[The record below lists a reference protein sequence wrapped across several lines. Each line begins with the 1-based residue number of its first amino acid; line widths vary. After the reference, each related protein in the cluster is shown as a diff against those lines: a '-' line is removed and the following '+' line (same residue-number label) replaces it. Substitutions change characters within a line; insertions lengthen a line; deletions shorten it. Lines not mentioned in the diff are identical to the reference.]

1 MESLAVAGGIVTFI
15 LGFILAA
22 FMVYATRYKK
32 VGPNEVLVI
41 SGRKHRRLLP
51 SGDNEVVGYR
61 ICKGGGA
68 FIWPI
73 IEKYDILSLELLTLD
88 VKTPEVY
95 TAQGVPVIVDG
106 VAQVKVRGDDIAIGT
121 AAEQFLSKGNKE
133 IMNIGTMTLEGH
145 LRAILGTLSVEELYK
160 DREAFSQR
168 VQEMAAHDMAN
179 MGLQIVSFTLKDIRD
194 DHGYLEAIGKP
205 RTAQVKRDAIVAQA
219 EADRDAAIKAAEAR
233 QEGETARFGTESE
246 IALANRDYE
255 MKRAQYQA
263 SVNEERA
270 KAEAAYDIMK
280 NRKGQEVKKEEVM
293 IELIEKQQQALVE
306 EQEILRR
313 ERELEATI
321 RKPADAE
328 KYRVEQIAEGE
339 RLKLELEA
347 AGRAKAARE
356 MGTAT
361 ADVTRTQGEAD
372 GEAIRSKGL
381 AQAEVVK
388 ETGLAEAQAMAEKA
402 ESWKQYNDAAVAQMM
417 VDVLPKLAEAI
428 AAPLAKTDRITIVGS
443 GGEGGTGLS
452 GITGDVARMMAQIPP
467 VAESLTGVKIG
478 DVIGRVTGSSAKSDN
493 PAQE

>member
-1 MESLAVAGGIVTFI
+1 MESFAVAGGIVVFI
-15 LGFILAA
+15 LGFIFSA

-51 SGDNEVVGYR
+51 SGETETVGYR

-95 TAQGVPVIVDG
+95 TAQGVPVVVDG
-106 VAQVKVRGDDIAIGT
+106 VAQVKVRGDDVAIGT
-121 AAEQFLSKGNKE
+121 AAEQFLSKGDNE
-133 IMNIGTMTLEGH
+133 ILNIGTMTLEGH

-160 DREAFSQR
+160 DREMFSQR

-194 DHGYLEAIGKP
+194 EHGYLEAIGKP

-233 QEGETARFGTESE
+233 QAGESARFRTESE
-246 IALANRDYE
+246 IALASRDYE
-255 MKRAQYQA
+255 MRRAQYQA

-270 KAEAAYDIMK
+270 KAEAAYEIMK
-280 NRKGQEVKKEEVM
+280 FRKGQEVKKEEVQ
-293 IELIEKQQQALVE
+293 IEFIEKQQQALVE

-313 ERELEATI
+313 ERELEATV

-328 KYRVEQIAEGE
+328 KYRVQAVAEAE
-339 RLKLELEA
+339 KLKLELEA
-347 AGRAKAARE
+347 SGRATAERE
-356 MGTAT
+356 MGTAR
-361 ADVTRTQGEAD
+361 ADVTAAAGNAD
-372 GEAIRSKGL
+372 ADAIRARGL
-381 AQAEVVK
+381 AEAEVVK
-388 ETGLAEAQAMAEKA
+388 ETGLAQAKAMAEKA
-402 ESWKQYNDAAVAQMM
+402 ESWKQYNDAAIAQMM

-428 AAPLAKTDRITIVGS
+428 AAPLAKTDRITIVG
-443 GGEGGTGLS
+443 GGGDGGTGLS

-467 VAESLTGVKIG
+467 VAESLTGVKIS
-478 DVIGRVTGSSAKSDN
+478 DVIARVTGAKPDDN
-493 PAQE
+493 PAQK

>member
-1 MESLAVAGGIVTFI
+1 MESFAVAGGIVVFI
-15 LGFILAA
+15 LGFIFSA

-51 SGDNEVVGYR
+51 SGESETVGYR

-95 TAQGVPVIVDG
+95 TAQGVPVVVDG
-106 VAQVKVRGDDIAIGT
+106 VAQVKVRGDDVAIGT
-121 AAEQFLSKGNKE
+121 AAEQFLSKGDKE
-133 IMNIGTMTLEGH
+133 ILNIGTMTLEGH

-160 DREAFSQR
+160 DREMFSQR

-194 DHGYLEAIGKP
+194 EHGYLEAIGKP

-233 QEGETARFGTESE
+233 QAGETARFRTESE
-246 IALANRDYE
+246 IALASRDYE
-255 MKRAQYQA
+255 MRRAQYQA

-270 KAEAAYDIMK
+270 KAEAAYEIMK
-280 NRKGQEVKKEEVM
+280 FRKGQEVKKEEVQ

-313 ERELEATI
+313 ERELEATV

-328 KYRVEQIAEGE
+328 KYRVQAVAEAE
-339 RLKLELEA
+339 KLKLELEA
-347 AGRAKAARE
+347 SGRATAERE
-356 MGTAT
+356 MGTAR
-361 ADVTRTQGEAD
+361 ADVTTAAGNAEAD
-372 GEAIRSKGL
+372 AIRARGL
-381 AQAEVVK
+381 AEAEVVK
-388 ETGLAEAQAMAEKA
+388 ETGLAQAKAMAEKA
-402 ESWKQYNDAAVAQMM
+402 ESWKQYNDAAIAQMM

-428 AAPLAKTDRITIVGS
+428 AAPLAKTDRITIVG
-443 GGEGGTGLS
+443 GGGDGGTGLS

-467 VAESLTGVKIG
+467 VAESLTGVKIS
-478 DVIGRVTGSSAKSDN
+478 DVVARMTGAKPDDN

>member
-1 MESLAVAGGIVTFI
+1 MESFAVAGGIVVFI
-15 LGFILAA
+15 LGFIFSA

-51 SGDNEVVGYR
+51 SGESETVGYR

-95 TAQGVPVIVDG
+95 TAQGVPVVVDG
-106 VAQVKVRGDDIAIGT
+106 VAQVKVRGDDVAIGT
-121 AAEQFLSKGNKE
+121 AAEQFLSKGDKE
-133 IMNIGTMTLEGH
+133 ILNIGTMTLEGH

-160 DREAFSQR
+160 DREMFSQR

-194 DHGYLEAIGKP
+194 EHGYLEAIGKP

-233 QEGETARFGTESE
+233 QEGETARFRTESE
-246 IALANRDYE
+246 IALASRDYE
-255 MKRAQYQA
+255 MRRAQYQA

-270 KAEAAYDIMK
+270 KAEAAYEIMK
-280 NRKGQEVKKEEVM
+280 FRKGQEVKKEEVQ
-293 IELIEKQQQALVE
+293 IEFIQKQQQALVE

-313 ERELEATI
+313 ERELEATV

-328 KYRVEQIAEGE
+328 KYRVQAVAEAE
-339 RLKLELEA
+339 KLKLELEA
-347 AGRAKAARE
+347 SGRATAERE
-356 MGTAT
+356 MGTAR
-361 ADVTRTQGEAD
+361 ADVTTAAGNAD
-372 GEAIRSKGL
+372 ADAIRARGL
-381 AQAEVVK
+381 AEAEVVK
-388 ETGLAEAQAMAEKA
+388 ETGLAQAKAMAEKA
-402 ESWKQYNDAAVAQMM
+402 ESWKQYNDAAIAQMM

-428 AAPLAKTDRITIVGS
+428 AAPLAKTDRITIVG
-443 GGEGGTGLS
+443 GGGDGGTGLS

-467 VAESLTGVKIG
+467 VAESLTGVKIS
-478 DVIGRVTGSSAKSDN
+478 DVVARMTGAKPDDN

>member
-1 MESLAVAGGIVTFI
+1 MESLAVAGGIVVMV
-15 LGFILAA
+15 LGFIFGA
-22 FMVYATRYKK
+22 FLVYAARYKK

-51 SGDNEVVGYR
+51 NGETTVVGYR
-61 ICKGGGA
+61 LCKGGGA

-73 IEKYDILSLELLTLD
+73 IEKYDVLSLELLTVD

-106 VAQVKVRGDDIAIGT
+106 VAQVKVQGDDVAIGT
-121 AAEQFLSKGNKE
+121 AAEQFLSKSHQE
-133 IMNIGTMTLEGH
+133 VLDIARTTLEGH
-145 LRAILGTLSVEELYK
+145 LRAILGTLTIEELYK

-168 VQEMAAHDMAN
+168 VQGMAAQDMAN

-194 DHGYLEAIGKP
+194 EHGYLDALGKP
-205 RTAQVKRDAIVAQA
+205 ATAEAKRDATIAQA
-219 EADRDAAIKAAEAR
+219 EADRDAAIASAEAR
-233 QEGETARFGTESE
+233 QLGETARFRTEAE

-255 MKRAQYQA
+255 MRRAQYQA

-280 NRKGQEVKKEEVM
+280 FKKGQEVKREEIQV
-293 IELIEKQQQALVE
+293 ELIEKKQQALVE

-313 ERELEATI
+313 ERELEATV

-328 KYRVEQIAEGE
+328 KYRVEQIAGAE
-339 RLKLELEA
+339 RMRLELEA
-347 AGRAKAARE
+347 AGRAKAERE
-356 MGTAT
+356 MGNAR
-361 ADVTRTQGEAD
+361 ADVLETTGAAEAA
-372 GEAIRSKGL
+372 AIRAKGL

-402 ESWKQYNDAAVAQMM
+402 ESWKQYNDVAMAQMM
-417 VDVLPKLAEAI
+417 VDMLPRLAEAI
-428 AAPLAKTDRITIVGS
+428 AAPLAKTDRITVI
-443 GGEGGTGLS
+443 GGGGGNGVGLS

-467 VAESLTGVKIG
+467 IAESLTGIKLA
-478 DVIGRVTGSSAKSDN
+478 DVLGSLTGKKPDDN
-493 PAQE
+493 AAQE

>member
-1 MESLAVAGGIVTFI
+1 MESFAVAGGIVVFI
-15 LGFILAA
+15 LGFIFSA

-51 SGDNEVVGYR
+51 SGETETVGYR

-95 TAQGVPVIVDG
+95 TAQGVPVVVDG

-121 AAEQFLSKGNKE
+121 AAEQFLSKGDAE
-133 IMNIGTMTLEGH
+133 ILNIGTMTLEGH

-160 DREAFSQR
+160 DREMFSQR

-194 DHGYLEAIGKP
+194 EHGYLEAIGKP

-233 QEGETARFGTESE
+233 QAGETARFRTESE
-246 IALANRDYE
+246 IALASRDYE
-255 MKRAQYQA
+255 MRRAQYQA

-270 KAEAAYDIMK
+270 KAEAAYEIMK
-280 NRKGQEVKKEEVM
+280 FRKGQEVKKEEVQ

-313 ERELEATI
+313 ERELEATV

-328 KYRVEQIAEGE
+328 KYRVQAVAEAE
-339 RLKLELEA
+339 KLKLELEA
-347 AGRAKAARE
+347 SGRATAERE
-356 MGTAT
+356 MGNAR
-361 ADVTRTQGEAD
+361 ADVTTAAGNAEAD
-372 GEAIRSKGL
+372 AIRARGL
-381 AQAEVVK
+381 AEAEVVK
-388 ETGLAEAQAMAEKA
+388 ETGLAQAKAMAEKA
-402 ESWKQYNDAAVAQMM
+402 ESWKQYNDAAIAQMM

-428 AAPLAKTDRITIVGS
+428 AAPLAKTDRITIVG
-443 GGEGGTGLS
+443 GGGDGGTGLS

-467 VAESLTGVKIG
+467 VAESLTGVKIS
-478 DVIGRVTGSSAKSDN
+478 DVIARVTGAKPDDN

>member
-1 MESLAVAGGIVTFI
+1 MESFAVAGGIVVFI
-15 LGFILAA
+15 LGFIFSA

-51 SGDNEVVGYR
+51 SGETETVGYR

-95 TAQGVPVIVDG
+95 TAQGVPVVVDG
-106 VAQVKVRGDDIAIGT
+106 VAQVKVRGDDVAIGT
-121 AAEQFLSKGNKE
+121 AAEQFLSKGEKE
-133 IMNIGTMTLEGH
+133 ILNIGTMTLEGH

-160 DREAFSQR
+160 DREMFSQR

-194 DHGYLEAIGKP
+194 EHGYLEAIGKP

-233 QEGETARFGTESE
+233 QAGETARFRTESE
-246 IALANRDYE
+246 IALASRDYE
-255 MKRAQYQA
+255 MRRAQYQA

-270 KAEAAYDIMK
+270 KAEAAYEIMK
-280 NRKGQEVKKEEVM
+280 FRKGQEVKKEEVQ

-313 ERELEATI
+313 ERELEATV

-328 KYRVEQIAEGE
+328 KYRVQAVAEAE
-339 RLKLELEA
+339 KLKLELEA
-347 AGRAKAARE
+347 SGRATAERE
-356 MGTAT
+356 MGTAR
-361 ADVTRTQGEAD
+361 ADVTTAAGNAQAD
-372 GEAIRSKGL
+372 AIRARGL
-381 AQAEVVK
+381 AEAEVVK
-388 ETGLAEAQAMAEKA
+388 ETGLAQAKAMAEKA
-402 ESWKQYNDAAVAQMM
+402 ESWKQYNDAAIAQMM

-428 AAPLAKTDRITIVGS
+428 AAPLAKTDRITIVG
-443 GGEGGTGLS
+443 GGGDGGTGLS

-467 VAESLTGVKIG
+467 VAESLTGVKIS
-478 DVIGRVTGSSAKSDN
+478 DVIARVTGAKPDDN

>member
-1 MESLAVAGGIVTFI
+1 MESFAVAGGIVVFI
-15 LGFILAA
+15 LGFIFSA

-51 SGDNEVVGYR
+51 SGETETVGYR

-95 TAQGVPVIVDG
+95 TAQGVPVVVDG
-106 VAQVKVRGDDIAIGT
+106 VAQVKVRGDDVAIGT
-121 AAEQFLSKGNKE
+121 AAEQFLSKGDNE
-133 IMNIGTMTLEGH
+133 ILNIGTMTLEGH

-160 DREAFSQR
+160 DREMFSQR

-194 DHGYLEAIGKP
+194 EHGYLEAIGKP

-233 QEGETARFGTESE
+233 QAGESARFRTESE
-246 IALANRDYE
+246 IALASRDYE
-255 MKRAQYQA
+255 MRRAQYQA

-270 KAEAAYDIMK
+270 KAEAAYEIMK
-280 NRKGQEVKKEEVM
+280 FRKGQEVKKEEVQ
-293 IELIEKQQQALVE
+293 IEFIEKQQQALVE

-313 ERELEATI
+313 ERELEATV

-328 KYRVEQIAEGE
+328 KYRVQAVAEAE
-339 RLKLELEA
+339 KLKLELEA
-347 AGRAKAARE
+347 SGRATAERE
-356 MGTAT
+356 MGTAR
-361 ADVTRTQGEAD
+361 ADVTAAAGN
-372 GEAIRSKGL
+372 
-381 AQAEVVK
+381 AERVV
-388 ETGLAEAQAMAEKA
+388 
-402 ESWKQYNDAAVAQMM
+402 SPRPRWS
-417 VDVLPKLAEAI
+417 
-428 AAPLAKTDRITIVGS
+428 R
-443 GGEGGTGLS
+443 
-452 GITGDVARMMAQIPP
+452 R
-467 VAESLTGVKIG
+467 
-478 DVIGRVTGSSAKSDN
+478 RVSHRRRPWPRRPSRGSSTTTRLS
-493 PAQE
+493 PR

>member
-1 MESLAVAGGIVTFI
+1 MESFAVAGGIVVFI
-15 LGFILAA
+15 LGFIFSA

-51 SGDNEVVGYR
+51 SGESETVGYR

-95 TAQGVPVIVDG
+95 TAQGVPVVVDG
-106 VAQVKVRGDDIAIGT
+106 VAQVKVRGDDVAIGT
-121 AAEQFLSKGNKE
+121 AAEQFLSKGDHE
-133 IMNIGTMTLEGH
+133 ILNIGTMTLEGH

-160 DREAFSQR
+160 DREMFSQR

-194 DHGYLEAIGKP
+194 EHGYLEAIGKP

-233 QEGETARFGTESE
+233 QAGESARFRTESE
-246 IALANRDYE
+246 IALASRDYE
-255 MKRAQYQA
+255 MRRAQYQA

-270 KAEAAYDIMK
+270 KAEAAYEIMK
-280 NRKGQEVKKEEVM
+280 FRKGQEVKKEEVQ
-293 IELIEKQQQALVE
+293 IEFIQKQQQALVE

-313 ERELEATI
+313 ERELEATV

-328 KYRVEQIAEGE
+328 KYRVQAVAEAE
-339 RLKLELEA
+339 KLKLELEA
-347 AGRAKAARE
+347 SGRATAERE
-356 MGTAT
+356 MGTAR
-361 ADVTRTQGEAD
+361 ADVTAAAGNAD
-372 GEAIRSKGL
+372 ADAIRARGL
-381 AQAEVVK
+381 AEAEVVK
-388 ETGLAEAQAMAEKA
+388 ETGLAQAKAMAEKA
-402 ESWKQYNDAAVAQMM
+402 ESWKQYNDAAIAQMM

-428 AAPLAKTDRITIVGS
+428 AAPLAKTDRITIVG
-443 GGEGGTGLS
+443 GGGDGGTGLS

-467 VAESLTGVKIG
+467 VAESLTGVKIS
-478 DVIGRVTGSSAKSDN
+478 DVIARVTGAKPDDN

>member
-1 MESLAVAGGIVTFI
+1 MESFAVAGGIVVFI
-15 LGFILAA
+15 LGFIFSA

-51 SGDNEVVGYR
+51 SGETETVGYR

-95 TAQGVPVIVDG
+95 TAQGVPVVVDG

-121 AAEQFLSKGNKE
+121 AAEQFLSKGDAE
-133 IMNIGTMTLEGH
+133 ILNIGTMTLEGH

-160 DREAFSQR
+160 DREMFSQR

-194 DHGYLEAIGKP
+194 EHGYLEAIGKP

-233 QEGETARFGTESE
+233 QAGETARFRTESE
-246 IALANRDYE
+246 IALASRDYE
-255 MKRAQYQA
+255 MRRAQYQA

-270 KAEAAYDIMK
+270 KAEAAYEIMK
-280 NRKGQEVKKEEVM
+280 FRKGQEVKKEEVQ

-313 ERELEATI
+313 ERELEATV

-328 KYRVEQIAEGE
+328 KYRVQAVAEAE
-339 RLKLELEA
+339 KLKLELEA
-347 AGRAKAARE
+347 SGRATAERE
-356 MGTAT
+356 MGKAR
-361 ADVTRTQGEAD
+361 ADVTTAAGNAEAD
-372 GEAIRSKGL
+372 AIRARGL
-381 AQAEVVK
+381 AEAEVVK
-388 ETGLAEAQAMAEKA
+388 ETGLAQAKAMAEKA
-402 ESWKQYNDAAVAQMM
+402 ESWKQYNDAAIAQMM

-428 AAPLAKTDRITIVGS
+428 AAPLAKTDRITIVG
-443 GGEGGTGLS
+443 GGGDGGTGLS

-467 VAESLTGVKIG
+467 VAESLTGVKIS
-478 DVIGRVTGSSAKSDN
+478 DVIARVTGAKPDDN